1 MTEQNDFPDEV
12 KIEEMDDVF
21 DDYEIFDDL
30 DTAKTFKEALE
41 KALDSEYRRIEIYTQ
56 VDSEV
61 SDDRLYV
68 RGIRVI
74 NRTGIYAVVWKWL

>member
-21 DDYEIFDDL
+21 DDYEVFDDP

-41 KALDSEYRRIEIYTQ
+41 KALDSENRKIEIYTQ
-56 VDSEV
+56 VDSEI
-61 SDDRLYV
+61 SDDRLYA